1 MNAPSISF
9 TQQYIG
15 AVNFQRNQPSL
26 HNLWSYRRREFVNES
41 GREFVNPEKKDRI
54 YMMQYIIFVELGRAG
69 KGPLVGWRF
78 KKISDRKK

>member
-1 MNAPSISF
+1 MELSPSPWPK
-9 TQQYIG
+9 
-15 AVNFQRNQPSL
+15 A
-26 HNLWSYRRREFVNES
+26 VNES

-78 KKISDRKK
+78 KKSPTEKNDEILRMRDRKPARKSR